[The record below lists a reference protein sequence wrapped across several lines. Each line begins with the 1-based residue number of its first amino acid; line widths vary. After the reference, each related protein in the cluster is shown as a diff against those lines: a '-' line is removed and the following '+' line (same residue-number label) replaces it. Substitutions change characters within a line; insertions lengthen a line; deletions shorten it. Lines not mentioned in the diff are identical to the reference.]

1 MLTIH
6 LIRHGQKESHPG
18 DPGLTELGI
27 YQAQQAGK
35 YLRQFPIS
43 KIITSPYKR
52 TQQTAQHIGEQLELA
67 FTTHDALKERMNWD
81 HESIP
86 KDEFLSEW
94 TKATQDRNYIPKWGN
109 SSQSTGERIHEFVK
123 TFEQDKPQHIVL
135 VSHGGAIVDFLRTV
149 FDDEAILQLKKQ
161 YPEGEDY
168 QMLNC
173 SINTIK
179 LSEKP
184 VIELLNF
191 VKHLEEAS
199 EH

>member
-35 YLRQFPIS
+35 YLSQFPIS
-43 KIITSPYKR
+43 KIIASPYKR
-52 TQQTAQHIGEQLELA
+52 TQQTAQHIGEQLDLG
-67 FTTHDALKERMNWD
+67 FTTDDALKERMNWNN
-81 HESIP
+81 ETIP
-86 KDEFLSEW
+86 KEEFLSEW
-94 TKATQDRNYIPKWGN
+94 TKATNDREYIPQWGN
-109 SSQSTGERIHEFVK
+109 SSKATGNRIQQLILCHNLNE
-123 TFEQDKPQHIVL
+123 PQHIVL
-135 VSHGGAIVDFLRTV
+135 VSHGGAIVDLLRNF
-149 FDDEAILQLKKQ
+149 FDDEVISELKKE
-161 YPEGEDY
+161 YPEGNDY

-173 SINTIK
+173 SINTIH

-184 VIELLNF
+184 TIELLNYIE
-191 VKHLEEAS
+191 HLDEAS